1 MEREYSLI
9 ARIAI
14 AFLIP
19 YSLIKLIIFPIT
31 IYLSYFLLSIIQQNV
46 ILNSP
51 YIIINGV
58 TTKFVTACAA
68 VSAYYLLMLLV
79 LLTKDIRP
87 LTRLKM
93 FFLGSLII
101 LIVNTIRVV
110 ILLLILSYR
119 NQNLFETVHIA
130 FWMLIG
136 SIIVALTWIYLVKRY
151 KVRSIPVYSDLK
163 YLFQQTKIYKSLKLN
178 KKHGN
183 KDKHRRN
190 KNRGIKRGN
199 RYNKKGNR
207 KKK

>member
-31 IYLSYFLLSIIQQNV
+31 IYLSYVLLSIIQQNV

-130 FWMLIG
+130 FWM
-136 SIIVALTWIYLVKRY
+136 
-151 KVRSIPVYSDLK
+151 
-163 YLFQQTKIYKSLKLN
+163 
-178 KKHGN
+178 
-183 KDKHRRN
+183 
-190 KNRGIKRGN
+190 
-199 RYNKKGNR
+199 
-207 KKK
+207 

>member
-31 IYLSYFLLSIIQQNV
+31 IYLSYVLLSIIQQNV

-190 KNRGIKRGN
+190 ENRGIKRGN
-199 RYNKKGNR
+199 RSNKKGNR